1 MAHSKPQSL
10 LRSLVS
16 RGPRTLRRL
25 DGLVAVPCEGP
36 DRDLVV
42 LWDPAEEQIVDVVP
56 ASSVSGYGDEDDLWA
71 EARSWGREP
80 APAFAAAA

>member
-1 MAHSKPQSL
+1 MAVSRPQSL

-25 DGLVAVPCEGP
+25 DGLVAVPCEGA

-42 LWDPAEEQIVDVVP
+42 LWDPAEEQIVDVIP
-56 ASSVSGYGDEDDLWA
+56 ASQAGRYGEEDDLRM
-71 EARSWGREP
+71 EARNWDRAEP
-80 APAFAAAA
+80 AYAAAA